1 MFHFTNIPTSF
12 FFCSGSAEA
21 VSPLNAFDAALL
33 AAGIGNTNL
42 VKISSIVPPGC
53 EETTVPEVLQA
64 GLFLPTAWKSFNSS
78 NKGEEIA
85 AAVAIAIPQD
95 RSLAGVI
102 MEEAGPGSARQK
114 EQFVRTQVEV
124 AMQIRAITLYDIRS
138 ISISHQV
145 VSCGTVFAAV
155 VLQP

>member
-53 EETTVPEVLQA
+53 EETTVPEV
-64 GLFLPTAWKSFNSS
+64 
-78 NKGEEIA
+78 
-85 AAVAIAIPQD
+85 
-95 RSLAGVI
+95 
-102 MEEAGPGSARQK
+102 
-114 EQFVRTQVEV
+114 FVCE
-124 AMQIRAITLYDIRS
+124 D
-138 ISISHQV
+138 
-145 VSCGTVFAAV
+145 AV
-155 VLQP
+155 VINEIMQFRSV